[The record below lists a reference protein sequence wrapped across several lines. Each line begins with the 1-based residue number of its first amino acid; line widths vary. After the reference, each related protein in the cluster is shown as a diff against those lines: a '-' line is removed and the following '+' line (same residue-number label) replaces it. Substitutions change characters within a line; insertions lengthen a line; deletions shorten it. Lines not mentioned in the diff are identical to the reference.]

1 MASDYAAIREA
12 NKAEYGNVGRWG
24 RDVLVNRYDTSAH
37 FVFELLQN
45 AEDALKRRHAWN
57 GSREVRFELTPTSLR
72 ITHYGN
78 PFTLEDVK
86 GVCGVGETTKDLTD
100 IGRFG
105 IGFKSVY
112 AITDRPEVHS
122 GEEDFAI
129 ENFVFPTAVPPTSRA
144 ADQTEF
150 VLPMRTG
157 DADLFSLVS
166 DSLSQ
171 LGARTLLFLRQ
182 IEEIAW
188 SVNAGASGLYLKE
201 KFEGQ
206 GDGSRRVTLVGE
218 RKRQPVVEETW
229 LVFSREA
236 RTEAGKLAGFIEIAF
251 LLQADKKTKEWA
263 VQRVDAS
270 PLYAFFPT
278 VVTTHLGFLVQGPY
292 RTTPSR
298 DNVPPRDPWNVKLIQ
313 ETAALLL
320 DALGALRSR
329 NLLDVAAL
337 QCLPIERAK
346 YPEGSM
352 FAPLF
357 DAVRNALASE
367 PLLPRAGGGWTAAK
381 NARLARTQE
390 LRELFD
396 SKQLAALVGTPE
408 EVHWLSGDITRDTAA
423 TLRNYLMNELNVIE
437 STPEGILQRLTKQF
451 LEAQPDEWI
460 LELYEFLSG
469 QSALVR
475 QVRVSK
481 LPLVRIEGGTHV
493 VAESSGQPQAFLPSE
508 IRTDFPTVPRS
519 VCSTAKALEFLRAL
533 GLTEPDAVDDVVRN
547 VIPKYMRDPVEAD
560 GEEYEADLKRILNA
574 FGTQHRGQRDKL
586 IAALKEASFVMS
598 VDAGDGGK
606 FASKPGEVYLATER
620 LKEMFAGV
628 SGVMLVDD
636 SYSCLKGEA
645 IRDLLEACGV
655 ARGLTPESVK
665 CDLTPPDLR
674 DLRKREGWEACTSED
689 PPKDHSLR
697 GLPQLLAFLPT
708 LEVEGKRKRANLV
721 WEALKEVD
729 QRLRSGAF
737 SGSYSWMYYQTRT
750 ATFDA
755 AFVRQLNTTAW
766 VPDGDGTLQRP
777 EFVVFESLGWDA
789 NPFLTAKIR
798 FKPPIIDQLA
808 LQAGIEPRVLE
819 MLKKRGLTSVAEF
832 LAALGEKEQ
841 PEPARAPVPSEG
853 TDAARTDS
861 PGLVEDALKNLLGDA
876 PPQTPPIPD
885 PTANDPVGGG
895 NGAGGGGNG
904 TSLPGGSGGPGTGTP
919 RAGAEA
925 ATGSKDQSG
934 TVADSGTAPST
945 PRTRKPGSTGARPFI
960 SYVAVHR
967 DEEEPDL
974 DGLDQAAR
982 LALEEKA
989 IALIL
994 SREPE
999 WRRTPTH
1006 NPGFDLY
1013 QGDEPS
1019 TATRW
1024 CEVKAMTGRLTDRP
1038 VGLSHT
1044 QFERARKHGEAYWL
1058 YVVERA
1064 GTEEARLVRIQNPA
1078 GKARTFTFDHGWLDT
1093 AETDSD
1099 EDPRED

>member
-1 MASDYAAIREA
+1 MASDYAAIRAA

-24 RDVLVNRYDTSAH
+24 RDVLVNRYDSSAH

-45 AEDALKRRHAWN
+45 AEDALKRRNGWN
-57 GSREVRFELTPTSLR
+57 GSREVRFELSQTSLR
-72 ITHYGN
+72 IVHCGN

-129 ENFVFPTAVPPTSRA
+129 ENFVFPMVAPPTSRA

-150 VLPMRTG
+150 VLPLRTG
-157 DADLFSLVS
+157 DADLFPLVS
-166 DSLSQ
+166 DSLST

-188 SVNAGASGLYLKE
+188 SVNGRASGLYLKE
-201 KFEGQ
+201 KAEDAGV
-206 GDGSRRVTLVGE
+206 GSRRVTLVGE
-218 RKRQPVVEETW
+218 RKGEPVVEETW
-229 LVFSREA
+229 LIFSREA
-236 RTEAGKLAGFIEIAF
+236 RTEAGTLAGFIEIAF
-251 LLQADKKTKEWA
+251 LLQVDKETEEWA

-270 PLYAFFPT
+270 PLCAFFPT
-278 VVTTHLGFLVQGPY
+278 VVETHLGFLVQGPY

-298 DNVPPRDPWNVKLIQ
+298 DNVPPRDPWNVKLVQ

-320 DALGALRSR
+320 DALDALRSS
-329 NLLDVAAL
+329 NLLDVAVL

-357 DAVRNALASE
+357 DVVRAALASQ
-367 PLLPRAGGGWTAAK
+367 PLLPRAVGGWTAAM

-396 SKQLAALVGTPE
+396 SKQLAALLDAPE
-408 EVHWLSGDITRDTAA
+408 EVHWLSGDITRDTAS
-423 TLRNYLMNELNVIE
+423 TLRNYLLYELEVTE
-437 STPEGILQRLTKQF
+437 LTPELILPRLTKQF
-451 LEAQPDEWI
+451 LEAQPDDWI
-460 LELYEFLSG
+460 LKLYEFLGG
-469 QSALVR
+469 QSAIVR
-475 QVRVSK
+475 QGRVSNI
-481 LPLVRIEGGTHV
+481 PLVRVEGGAHV

-547 VIPKYMRDPVEAD
+547 VIPKYMRDTVEAD

-598 VDAGDGGK
+598 VDAGDGGQ
-606 FASKPGEVYLATER
+606 FVSKPGEVYLATER

-645 IRDLLEACGV
+645 IRDLLEASGV
-655 ARGLTPESVK
+655 ARGLTPESVR
-665 CDLTPPDLR
+665 CDLTPADLR

-697 GLPQLLAFLPT
+697 GLPELLAFLPT
-708 LEVEGKRKRANLV
+708 LDVEGKRKRANLV

-819 MLKKRGLTSVAEF
+819 MLKKRGLTSVAEL
-832 LAALGEKEQ
+832 LAALGEEEQ
-841 PEPARAPVPSEG
+841 PEPTTPAPTQPG
-853 TDAARTDS
+853 GMDAPGPES
-861 PGLVEDALKNLLGDA
+861 PGTIEDALKNLLGGA
-876 PPQTPPIPD
+876 SPPTPPIPD
-885 PTANDPVGGG
+885 PTAKDPVGGG
-895 NGAGGGGNG
+895 PGAGGGGNG
-904 TSLPGGSGGPGTGTP
+904 TVHQGASGGPGGRNKGQAAAGSGGGGTAPGTP
-919 RAGAEA
+919 RHR
-925 ATGSKDQSG
+925 TSGS
-934 TVADSGTAPST
+934 ADG
-945 PRTRKPGSTGARPFI
+945 RPFI
-960 SYVAVHR
+960 SYVATHPE
-967 DEEEPDL
+967 DDEPDP
-974 DGLDQAAR
+974 DGLDQVAR
-982 LALEEKA
+982 MALEAKA
-989 IALIL
+989 IELIL

-999 WRRTPTH
+999 WQCTRTH

-1019 TATRW
+1019 AATRW
-1024 CEVKAMTGRLTDRP
+1024 CEVKAMTGNLADRP

-1044 QFERARKHGEAYWL
+1044 QFEWAREHGEAYWL
-1058 YVVERA
+1058 YVVECA
-1064 GTEEARLVRIQNPA
+1064 GTDEARLVRIQNPA
-1078 GKARTFTFDHGWLDT
+1078 GKARTFTFDHGWLDI
-1093 AETDSD
+1093 AETVS
-1099 EDPRED
+1099 EEERRED